1 MGMDMFLYKTSKN
14 HRKNRELAKAANKEF
29 LQWCNNDFCNTEV
42 VASIKNLPHLESG
55 TLDWSKMTD
64 EGRKIVARCKSALR
78 KKAHSLGGIL
88 RRDLTF
94 AFLVNEDYKD
104 PETGD
109 PETEI
114 GYWRKEYALHKFII
128 NNFGDPKNDNL
139 EEVYLDEESLKKI
152 IEKYPGE
159 ECFREALYIV
169 RGGGEVFYKAW
180 Y

>member
-1 MGMDMFLYKTSKN
+1 MGLDMYLYKTSKN
-14 HRKNRELAKAANKEF
+14 HRRNRELAKAANKEF
-29 LQWCNNDFCNTEV
+29 LRWRDTDFCKTEV
-42 VASIKNLPHLESG
+42 VASIKNLPLLESG

-94 AFLVNEDYKD
+94 AFLVNEDDKD
-104 PETGD
+104 SV
-109 PETEI
+109 TEI
-114 GYWRKEYALHKFII
+114 GYWQKEYTLHKFII

-139 EEVYLDEESLKKI
+139 EAVYLDEESLKKI
-152 IEKYPGE
+152 IEKYPYE

-169 RGGGEVFYKAW
+169 RGGGEVFYEAW